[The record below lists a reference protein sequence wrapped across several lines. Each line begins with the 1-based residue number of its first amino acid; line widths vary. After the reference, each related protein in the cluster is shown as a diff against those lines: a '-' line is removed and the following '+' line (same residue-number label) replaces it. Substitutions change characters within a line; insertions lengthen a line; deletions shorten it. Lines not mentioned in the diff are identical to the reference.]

1 MLKNSRDRFT
11 VCKLFPQ
18 HFPELSHMV
27 SYARQMI
34 PIVPV
39 DWARNVENSDSLF

>member
-27 SYARQMI
+27 LYARQMI